1 MKTIRTWWG
10 QKFIAALEGFT
21 DAGRLARGRSY
32 ANTSRIKAWSIEGS
46 KVSAEIRGNVNPY
59 YGVYKEPIYRTH
71 FELKPIAAADWA
83 KVIGELGGQAAYVSR
98 LLLNEMPD
106 SIEEPFNKLGL
117 YLLPKSSKDLKA
129 QCSCPDWGDACK
141 HIAGLYY
148 FLAGKLDQDPFL
160 LFELRGLPRAELLA
174 GLRKTPLGAA
184 LADALSEPE
193 AAPEIATSYF
203 TRPEPKRMPQKITA
217 EAFWRA
223 PKRLP
228 EAIDPAVPPAVPA
241 LLIKKGGD
249 YPAFWTRENSFVET
263 MEAVYDAVRKGSK
276 RW

>member
-32 ANTSRIKAWSIEGS
+32 ANTNRIRTWNIQGI
-46 KVSAEIRGNVNPY
+46 KVSAEIRGNLNPY
-59 YGVYKEPIYRTH
+59 YGVYKEPTYRTQ
-71 FELKPIAAADWA
+71 FELKPIAASDWA
-83 KVIGELGGQAAYVSR
+83 KLIRELGGQAAYVSR

-106 SIEEPFNKLGL
+106 TIEEPFKKLGL
-117 YLLPKSSKDLKA
+117 YLLPSNAKDLKA
-129 QCSCPDWGDACK
+129 TCSCPDWGHSCK

-160 LFELRGLPRAELLA
+160 LFELRGLPKAELLA
-174 GLRKTPLGAA
+174 GLRQTPLGAA
-184 LADALSEPE
+184 LADALTETE
-193 AAPEIATSYF
+193 AAPEIATTYF
-203 TRPEPKRMPQKITA
+203 SRPTPQA
-217 EAFWRA
+217 LPQHVSVNDFWRS

-228 EAIDPAVPPAVPA
+228 EAINPAVPPSVPA

-249 YPAFWTRENSFVET
+249 YPEFWTRENSFIET
-263 MEAVYDAVRKGSK
+263 MEAVYEAIRKRSK
-276 RW
+276 QW

>member
-1 MKTIRTWWG
+1 MKTVRTWWG

-21 DAGRLARGRSY
+21 DAGRLARGRGY
-32 ANTSRIKAWSIEGS
+32 ASTHRIKQWNIQGS
-46 KVSAEIRGNVNPY
+46 KVSAEIRGNLNPY
-59 YGVYKEPIYRTH
+59 YGVYKEPLYHTC
-71 FELKPIAAADWA
+71 FELKPIATADWA
-83 KVIGELGGQAAYVSR
+83 KLIRELGGQAAYVSR

-106 SIEEPFNKLGL
+106 TIEEPFKKLGH
-117 YLLPKSSKDLKA
+117 YLLPKNAKDLKA
-129 QCSCPDWGDACK
+129 SCSCPDWGDACK

-184 LADALSEPE
+184 LADALSETE
-193 AAPEIATSYF
+193 GEPEIATSYF
-203 TRPEPKRMPQKITA
+203 SRPEPQALPQNVSA
-217 EAFWRA
+217 DDFWRS

-228 EAIDPAVPPAVPA
+228 ENINPAVPPAVPA

-249 YPAFWTRENSFVET
+249 YPAFWTKENSFIET
-263 MEAVYDAVRKGSK
+263 MEGVYEAIRKRAK
-276 RW
+276 WW